1 MAAKRRGGNKVV
13 ITFLFINFII
23 MEREDRKKNSKKE
36 EDKVADDVLEKS
48 VKRTVEGLNKELEE
62 MVKMRKLVI
71 K

>member
-1 MAAKRRGGNKVV
+1 MV